1 MAQWNEP
8 QRPDVTPYRTIDIE
22 APEWTGPYLRPCFFG
37 YGATEPNHPT
47 DDLSRAALGGGA
59 GWIYVL
65 AGSMTVREA
74 NETFEV
80 HAGQSLLY
88 ATPIRASLVFPGPLQ
103 RLSVAFHGN
112 HSAQIFE
119 NLINRYGSVH
129 TIARRSPVV
138 RRARRLFAE
147 ALEQPVRS
155 AHHWSMTMYDW
166 MLDLWKELEKRNTC
180 QTPRR
185 YLVRNSKLLGVLHPS
200 FKSFAAAMGYH
211 PAYLSRVIKKSW
223 DNKSPAR
230 LLRMGRLREAEEL
243 LRTTNLSI
251 REISQIVRYAKPESF
266 ATAFRR
272 SYGMPPLKYRHEYRL
287 GIPAMPDTS
296 HPKNSPPLKDKGQ
309 RKTKNGAAG
318 TPRRS
323 SKRVG

>member
-1 MAQWNEP
+1 M
-8 QRPDVTPYRTIDIE
+8 TPYRTIDLE
-22 APEWTGPYLRPCFFG
+22 APEWTGPYLRRCFFG
-37 YGATEPNHPT
+37 FGATDAHHPT

-65 AGSMTVREA
+65 SGSMTVREA
-74 NETFEV
+74 SETFEV

-112 HSAQIFE
+112 HSAQVFE

-129 TIARRSPVV
+129 QISRQAPPV
-138 RRARRLFAE
+138 RRARQLFAD
-147 ALEQPVRS
+147 AQTQPIQS
-155 AHHWSMTMYDW
+155 AHHWSVTIYDW
-166 MLDLWKELEKRNTC
+166 MLDLWREFEKRSTAL
-180 QTPRR
+180 TPRR

-230 LLRMGRLREAEEL
+230 LLRLGRLREAEEL

-287 GIPAMPDTS
+287 GIPAVREVPSPSPRSRKNNTS
-296 HPKNSPPLKDKGQ
+296 G
-309 RKTKNGAAG
+309 RKRKNGVEPS
-318 TPRRS
+318 PRRS
-323 SKRVG
+323 LQKPGP

>member
-1 MAQWNEP
+1 MI
-8 QRPDVTPYRTIDIE
+8 PYRTIDLE

-37 YGATEPNHPT
+37 FGATEANHPT

-65 AGSMTVREA
+65 SGTMTVREA

-80 HAGQSLLY
+80 HAGQSLLF
-88 ATPIRASLVFPGPLQ
+88 ATPIRASLIFPGPLQ

-129 TIARRSPVV
+129 QISRQAPPV
-138 RRARRLFAE
+138 RRARKLFAE
-147 ALEQPVRS
+147 ATQHPVQS
-155 AHHWSMTMYDW
+155 AHHWSMTIYDW
-166 MLDLWKELEKRNTC
+166 MLDLWKEFEKRSTC
-180 QTPRR
+180 LNPRR
-185 YLVRNSKLLGVLHPS
+185 YLIRNSKLLGVLHPS
-200 FKSFAAAMGYH
+200 FKSFSTAMGYH

-230 LLRMGRLREAEEL
+230 LLRLGRLREAEEL

-287 GIPAMPDTS
+287 GIPAA
-296 HPKNSPPLKDKGQ
+296 HEAPPLKKPEEAGRRKGTTK
-309 RKTKNGAAG
+309 RPKKT
-318 TPRRS
+318 RDRE
-323 SKRVG
+323 V